1 MTFLITLA
9 GIVAVLGLLYLL
21 SDNKKA
27 IPFKTVG
34 IALGLQFALAFALVK
49 FPVGQ
54 LIVEKVSTFATAV
67 FAHANEGIGF
77 VFGSLVDPSAQT
89 GFVFGIQVL
98 CVIIFL
104 SALTSILHYFGVIG
118 WVIKVVGGAVGKVLG
133 TGKAESFVATANIF
147 LGQTEAPIMVGKYLP
162 KMTKS
167 ELMVVLV
174 SGMGS
179 VAGSVLVGYNLLGI
193 PMEYLLVASAMVPMG
208 SLLVAKIL
216 TPETEQSKIETV
228 VIDRKGSN
236 TSVFSAMSEGINN
249 GLAMALGVGASLI
262 AGISIVALINS
273 GFGFVGTSLEQV
285 LSYIFLP
292 FGLLMGLP
300 FDEALIAGQMLG
312 IKMTVNEFVAFTQ
325 LSPMIESLSERAFM
339 MISIALT
346 GFASFTSIAI
356 CTTGLAVFAPN
367 RKNDI
372 AGLAFRGM
380 VGGFMVSVLSAMIV
394 GLLV

>member
-1 MTFLITLA
+1 MTALLTIA
-9 GIVAVLGLLYLL
+9 GIVSVLGILFFL

-27 IPFKTVG
+27 IPVKTVG
-34 IALGLQFALAFALVK
+34 IALGLQFLLAFFLVK

-54 LIVEKVSTFATAV
+54 QIVAKVSEVVTKIFGY
-67 FAHANEGIGF
+67 ANEGLSF
-77 VFGSLVDPSAQT
+77 VFGSLADGAAPT
-89 GFVFGIQVL
+89 GFIFAIQVL
-98 CVIIFL
+98 GVIIFL
-104 SALTSILHYFGVIG
+104 SALTSVLHYFGVIG
-118 WVIKVVGGAVGKVLG
+118 FVIKVLGGVVGKVLG
-133 TGKAESFVATANIF
+133 TAKAESFVATANIF
-147 LGQTEAPIMVGKYLP
+147 LGQTEAPVVVGKYLP

-193 PMEYLLVASAMVPMG
+193 PMEYLLVACALVPMG

-216 TPETEQSKIETV
+216 TPETEESQIENV
-228 VIDRKGSN
+228 VIDRKGDN
-236 TSVFSAMSEGINN
+236 TSVFSALSEGINN
-249 GLAMALGVGASLI
+249 GLNLVLGVGASLI
-262 AGISIVALINS
+262 AGISIIALIN
-273 GFGFVGTSLEQV
+273 GGLGLVGTSLEQI

-300 FDEALIAGQMLG
+300 FDEALVAGQMLG

-325 LSPMIESLSERAFM
+325 LVPMAEQLSERAFM
-339 MISIALT
+339 MVSIALT

-356 CTTGLAVFAPN
+356 CTTGLAVFAPE

-394 GLLV
+394 GLMI

>member
-1 MTFLITLA
+1 MTALLTIA
-9 GIVAVLGLLYLL
+9 GIVSVLGILFLL

-27 IPFKTVG
+27 IPVKTVG
-34 IALGLQFALAFALVK
+34 IALGLQFLLAFFLVK

-54 LIVEKVSTFATAV
+54 QIVAKVSEVVTKIFGY
-67 FAHANEGIGF
+67 ANEGLSF
-77 VFGSLVDPSAQT
+77 VFGSLADGAAPT
-89 GFVFGIQVL
+89 GFIFAIQVL
-98 CVIIFL
+98 GVIIFL
-104 SALTSILHYFGVIG
+104 SALTSVLHYFGVIG
-118 WVIKVVGGAVGKVLG
+118 FVIKVLGGVVGKVLG
-133 TGKAESFVATANIF
+133 TAKAESFVATANIF
-147 LGQTEAPIMVGKYLP
+147 LGQTEAPVVVGKYLP

-193 PMEYLLVASAMVPMG
+193 PMEYLLVACALVPMG

-216 TPETEQSKIETV
+216 TPETEESQIENV
-228 VIDRKGSN
+228 VIDRKGDN
-236 TSVFSAMSEGINN
+236 TSVFSALSEGINN
-249 GLAMALGVGASLI
+249 GLNLVLGVGASLI
-262 AGISIVALINS
+262 AGISIIALIN
-273 GFGFVGTSLEQV
+273 GGLGLVGTSLEQI

-300 FDEALIAGQMLG
+300 FDEALVAGQMLG

-325 LSPMIESLSERAFM
+325 LVPMAEQLSERAFM
-339 MISIALT
+339 MVSIALT

-356 CTTGLAVFAPN
+356 CTTGLAVFAPE

-394 GLLV
+394 GLMI

>member
-1 MTFLITLA
+1 MTALLTIA
-9 GIVAVLGLLYLL
+9 GIVTVLGILFLL

-27 IPFKTVG
+27 IPVKTVG
-34 IALGLQFALAFALVK
+34 IALGLQVLLAFFLVK

-54 LIVEKVSTFATAV
+54 IMVAKVSEVATKI
-67 FAHANEGIGF
+67 FSYANEGLAF
-77 VFGSLVDPSAQT
+77 VFGSLADGAAPT
-89 GFVFGIQVL
+89 GFIFAIQVL
-98 CVIIFL
+98 GVIIFL

-118 WVIKVVGGAVGKVLG
+118 FVIKVLGGIVGKILG
-133 TGKAESFVATANIF
+133 TAKAESFVATANIF
-147 LGQTEAPIMVGKYLP
+147 LGQTEAPVVVGKYLP

-179 VAGSVLVGYNLLGI
+179 VAGSVLVGYSLLGI
-193 PMEYLLVASAMVPMG
+193 PMENLLVACALVPMG

-216 TPETEQSKIETV
+216 TPETEESQIETV
-228 VIDRKGSN
+228 EMDRKGEN
-236 TSVFSAMSEGINN
+236 TSVFSALSEGINN
-249 GLAMALGVGASLI
+249 GLNLVLGVGASLI
-262 AGISIVALINS
+262 AGISIIALLN
-273 GFGFVGTSLEQV
+273 GGLGLVGTSLEQI

-300 FDEALIAGQMLG
+300 FDEALVAGQMLG

-325 LSPMIESLSERAFM
+325 LAPMAEQLSERAFM

-356 CTTGLAVFAPN
+356 CTTGLAVFAPE

-394 GLLV
+394 GLMI

>member
-1 MTFLITLA
+1 MTALLTIA
-9 GIVAVLGLLYLL
+9 GIVSVLGILFLL

-27 IPFKTVG
+27 IPVKTVG
-34 IALGLQFALAFALVK
+34 IALGLQFLLAFFLVK

-54 LIVEKVSTFATAV
+54 QIVAKVSEVVTKIFGY
-67 FAHANEGIGF
+67 ANEGLNF
-77 VFGSLVDPSAQT
+77 VFGSLADGAAPT
-89 GFVFGIQVL
+89 GFIFAIQVL
-98 CVIIFL
+98 GVIIFL
-104 SALTSILHYFGVIG
+104 SALTSVLHYFGVIG
-118 WVIKVVGGAVGKVLG
+118 FVIKVLGGVVGKVLG
-133 TGKAESFVATANIF
+133 TAKAESFVATANIF
-147 LGQTEAPIMVGKYLP
+147 LGQTEAPVVVGKYLP

-193 PMEYLLVASAMVPMG
+193 PMEYLLVACALVPMG

-216 TPETEQSKIETV
+216 TPETEESQIENV
-228 VIDRKGSN
+228 VIDRKGDN
-236 TSVFSAMSEGINN
+236 TSVFSALSEGINN
-249 GLAMALGVGASLI
+249 GLNLVLGVGASLI
-262 AGISIVALINS
+262 AGISIIALIN
-273 GFGFVGTSLEQV
+273 GGLGLVGTSLEQI

-300 FDEALIAGQMLG
+300 FDEALVAGQMLG

-325 LSPMIESLSERAFM
+325 LVPMAEQLSERAFM
-339 MISIALT
+339 MVSIALT

-356 CTTGLAVFAPN
+356 CTTGLAVFAPE

-394 GLLV
+394 GLMI

>member
-1 MTFLITLA
+1 MTALLTIA
-9 GIVAVLGLLYLL
+9 GIVSVLGILFLL

-27 IPFKTVG
+27 IPVKTVG
-34 IALGLQFALAFALVK
+34 IALGLQFLLAFFLVK

-54 LIVEKVSTFATAV
+54 QIVAKVSEVVTKIFGY
-67 FAHANEGIGF
+67 ANEGLGF
-77 VFGSLVDPSAQT
+77 VFGSLADGDAPT
-89 GFVFGIQVL
+89 GFIFAIQVL
-98 CVIIFL
+98 GVIIFL
-104 SALTSILHYFGVIG
+104 SALTSVLHYFGVIG
-118 WVIKVVGGAVGKVLG
+118 FVIKVLGGVVGKVLG
-133 TGKAESFVATANIF
+133 TAKAESFVATANIF
-147 LGQTEAPIMVGKYLP
+147 LGQTEAPVVVGKYLP

-193 PMEYLLVASAMVPMG
+193 PMEYLLVACAMVPMG

-216 TPETEQSKIETV
+216 TPETEESQIENV
-228 VIDRKGSN
+228 VVDRKGDN
-236 TSVFSAMSEGINN
+236 TSVFSALSEGINN
-249 GLAMALGVGASLI
+249 GLNLVLGVGASLI
-262 AGISIVALINS
+262 AGISIIALIN
-273 GFGFVGTSLEQV
+273 GGLGLVGTSLEQI

-300 FDEALIAGQMLG
+300 FDEALVAGQMLG

-325 LSPMIESLSERAFM
+325 LAPMAEQLSERAFM
-339 MISIALT
+339 MVSIALT

-356 CTTGLAVFAPN
+356 CTTGLAVFAPE

-394 GLLV
+394 GLMI

>member
-1 MTFLITLA
+1 MTALLTIA
-9 GIVAVLGLLYLL
+9 GIVSVLGILFLL

-27 IPFKTVG
+27 IPVKTVG
-34 IALGLQFALAFALVK
+34 IALGLQFLLAFFLVK

-54 LIVEKVSTFATAV
+54 QIVAKVSEVVTKIFGY
-67 FAHANEGIGF
+67 ANEGLGF
-77 VFGSLVDPSAQT
+77 VFGSLADGAAPT
-89 GFVFGIQVL
+89 GFIFAIQVL
-98 CVIIFL
+98 GVIIFL
-104 SALTSILHYFGVIG
+104 SALTSVLHYFGVIG
-118 WVIKVVGGAVGKVLG
+118 FVIKVLGGVVGKVLG
-133 TGKAESFVATANIF
+133 TAKAESFVATANIF
-147 LGQTEAPIMVGKYLP
+147 LGQTEAPVVVGKYLP

-193 PMEYLLVASAMVPMG
+193 PMEYLLVACALVPMG

-216 TPETEQSKIETV
+216 TPETEESQIENV
-228 VIDRKGSN
+228 VIDRKGDN
-236 TSVFSAMSEGINN
+236 TSVFSALSEGINN
-249 GLAMALGVGASLI
+249 GLNLVLGVGASLI
-262 AGISIVALINS
+262 AGISIIALIN
-273 GFGFVGTSLEQV
+273 GGLGLVGTSLEQI

-300 FDEALIAGQMLG
+300 FDEALVAGQMLG

-325 LSPMIESLSERAFM
+325 LAPMAEQLSERAFM
-339 MISIALT
+339 MVSIALT

-356 CTTGLAVFAPN
+356 CTTGLAVFAPE

-394 GLLV
+394 GLMI